1 MEVNHIDKQQIMQV
15 KEAAERLPS
24 LASQTGR
31 KAKILTGIED
41 DKRQQITKAHNN
53 GIKVG
58 ELEFNTLILSQSWC
72 NIHKHTHI
80 RLQAADLYLLS
91 SA

>member
-1 MEVNHIDKQQIMQV
+1 MQV

-31 KAKILTGIED
+31 KAKTLTGIED

-53 GIKVG
+53 EIKV
-58 ELEFNTLILSQSWC
+58 ELEFNILILSQSWC